1 MRKNLKRE
9 KWISRISLVTIAL
22 ACQNAVYADD
32 VPSSST
38 IASSIVQQESR
49 TVSGTITDEQGNSI
63 PGANILVKGT
73 SIGTISDMNGNFELQ
88 VPAGKNIL
96 QISFIGYKEKE
107 ITIGNNRKFNVQLSV
122 ESEQLNEVVVTA
134 LGIKREKK
142 ALGYAMQEVN
152 TDNLT
157 ENKSISLSNM
167 LQGKIAGVQIAQ
179 SGSGMGGST
188 RIILR
193 GLNSLSGKN
202 QPLWVIDGIPINDD
216 SSGDADEYGGTDLA
230 SAASQINPED
240 VESISILKGAN
251 AAALYGSRAQSGAI
265 IITTKKGKQ
274 GQPLQLEYNGNI
286 QFSKV
291 YP

>member
-1 MRKNLKRE
+1 
-9 KWISRISLVTIAL
+9 
-22 ACQNAVYADD
+22 
-32 VPSSST
+32 
-38 IASSIVQQESR
+38 
-49 TVSGTITDEQGNSI
+49 
-63 PGANILVKGT
+63 
-73 SIGTISDMNGNFELQ
+73 
-88 VPAGKNIL
+88 
-96 QISFIGYKEKE
+96 
-107 ITIGNNRKFNVQLSV
+107 
-122 ESEQLNEVVVTA
+122 
-134 LGIKREKK
+134 
-142 ALGYAMQEVN
+142 MQEVN

-291 YP
+291 YNPYDYQNVYGQGSSGVFSTSAKGSWGPKMEGQMVDNWKMSSMAIQTTVNTHYFHKMTTSRNSTTPAYNTRIQ

>member
-1 MRKNLKRE
+1 MKKNFKRE

-32 VPSSST
+32 VPSSSA

-88 VPAGKNIL
+88 VPAGQNIL

-107 ITIGNNRKFNVQLSV
+107 IAIGNNRKFNIQLSV

-157 ENKSISLSNM
+157 EKNLS
-167 LQGKIAGVQIAQ
+167 
-179 SGSGMGGST
+179 
-188 RIILR
+188 
-193 GLNSLSGKN
+193 
-202 QPLWVIDGIPINDD
+202 
-216 SSGDADEYGGTDLA
+216 A
-230 SAASQINPED
+230 SA
-240 VESISILKGAN
+240 
-251 AAALYGSRAQSGAI
+251 
-265 IITTKKGKQ
+265 TCC
-274 GQPLQLEYNGNI
+274 
-286 QFSKV
+286 KV
-291 YP
+291 RLPVYK

>member
-1 MRKNLKRE
+1 MRKNFKRE

-38 IASSIVQQESR
+38 VASSIIQQEGR
-49 TVSGTITDEQGNSI
+49 TISGTITDEQGNSI
-63 PGANILVKGT
+63 PGANILIKGT

-88 VPAGKNIL
+88 VPAGQHTL

-107 ITIGNNRKFNVQLSV
+107 IAIGNNKKFNVQLSV

-142 ALGYAMQEVN
+142 ALGYAMQEVK

-179 SGSGMGGST
+179 SGTNMSGST
-188 RIILR
+188 RINI
-193 GLNSLSGKN
+193 SGMN
-202 QPLWVIDGIPINDD
+202 
-216 SSGDADEYGGTDLA
+216 T
-230 SAASQINPED
+230 
-240 VESISILKGAN
+240 
-251 AAALYGSRAQSGAI
+251 
-265 IITTKKGKQ
+265 
-274 GQPLQLEYNGNI
+274 
-286 QFSKV
+286 
-291 YP
+291 